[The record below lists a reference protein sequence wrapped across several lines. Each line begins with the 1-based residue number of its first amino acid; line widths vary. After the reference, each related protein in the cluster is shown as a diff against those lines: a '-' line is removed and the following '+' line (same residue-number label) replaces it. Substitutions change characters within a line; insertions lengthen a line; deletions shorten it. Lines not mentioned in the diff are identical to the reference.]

1 MAEIEAL
8 VCRRAV
14 QLVSE
19 LSLREVTFEGD
30 ALLVIKA
37 LTTSMADQSMY
48 GHIVVDILHQTA
60 PLRFFQFS
68 HVNRSWN
75 KVADALAKKAKAG
88 LEFKVWIENIPGDII
103 PLPLD
108 DLS

>member
-1 MAEIEAL
+1 MI
-8 VCRRAV
+8 
-14 QLVSE
+14 
-19 LSLREVTFEGD
+19 FEGD
-30 ALLVIKA
+30 LEVVIQAIKA
-37 LTTSMADQSMY
+37 DTADQSMY
-48 GHIVVDILHQTA
+48 GHIVDDILHQTA
-60 PLRFFQFS
+60 QMRFSDFC
-68 HVNRSWN
+68 HVKRICN